1 MLMVG
6 ILSTMMTETP
16 VTELAPQRQRRY
28 GTDLTDAEWQ
38 IIAPFLAPKAGPGAP
53 RTVETR
59 AVVDAIFYKL
69 RTGCQ
74 WRYLPEDYGPWS
86 TVSYYFYQWRDDGTW
101 GVVLDVLRRAE
112 RRRQGRHPEPSGL
125 LLDSQSV
132 KTTEKGG
139 RVATTPASTSAAA
152 SGTC

>member
-1 MLMVG
+1 MMRYRRRSYPSD
-6 ILSTMMTETP
+6 LS
-16 VTELAPQRQRRY
+16 
-28 GTDLTDAEWQ
+28 DAEW
-38 IIAPFLAPKAGPGAP
+38 ARLGPLLAPAPTGRP
-53 RTVETR
+53 RTRDLREI
-59 AVVDAIFYKL
+59 VDGLFYVL